1 MNNWLI
7 VLTAL
12 AVQAAGGNALAQN
25 QPADVEQRRAA
36 AEAEAKREIEREAER
51 IERVV
56 QREEEIV
63 RAARDA
69 EAVVADVELEMR
81 EAESR
86 MAEAARRI
94 AELSMRQL
102 PSVSGG
108 AWQSSSAGRPVL
120 GVTISAS
127 DEGGP
132 VEGVEILGVSPGGAA
147 AEAGLRAGDIITAV
161 NTEALSSDNS
171 RKANSKLL
179 DFMSALEE
187 GDVIDVEYLRAGKSA
202 SLTLEPR
209 AVSMEIFSFGGP
221 GGNFHFPAAPTAP
234 GAPGAPRMEVNRFVF
249 MTDGQG
255 FGDMEMVRVTEGLGR
270 YFGTDE
276 GLLVIRAPQDDSFQL
291 QDGDVILD
299 IDGRKPASVSHAIR
313 ILGSY
318 QGGES
323 LKLRIMRDK
332 RERTLGI
339 EMPQASNRPGGPFVE
354 PLAPVVPAAPRPS
367 RVLPVAPRSHAED

>member
-1 MNNWLI
+1 MKNWLI

-12 AVQAAGGNALAQN
+12 AAQVASGTALAQN
-25 QPADVEQRRAA
+25 QSAVVEQRRAA
-36 AEAEAKREIEREAER
+36 AEAEANREIEREAAR
-51 IERVV
+51 IERIV

-63 RAARDA
+63 RAAR
-69 EAVVADVELEMR
+69 EAGAAATDVELEMR

-108 AWQSSSAGRPVL
+108 AWQTSSAGRPVL
-120 GVTISAS
+120 GVTISSA
-127 DEGGP
+127 DEDGP

-147 AEAGLRAGDIITAV
+147 ADAGLRAGDIITAV
-161 NTEALSSDNS
+161 NSESLSSDNS
-171 RKANSKLL
+171 RQANSKLL

-187 GDVIDVEYLRAGKSA
+187 GDVVDVEYLRAGKS
-202 SLTLEPR
+202 SSVTLEPR
-209 AVSMEIFSFGGP
+209 AVSMEVFSFGGP
-221 GGNFHFPAAPTAP
+221 GRNFHFPAAPTAP

-255 FGDMEMVRVTEGLGR
+255 FGDMEMVKVTEGLGR

-276 GLLVIRAPQDDSFQL
+276 GLLVIRAPQDDSYQL
-291 QDGDVILD
+291 QEGDVILD
-299 IDGRKPASVSHAIR
+299 IDGRKPASVPHAIR

-339 EMPQASNRPGGPFVE
+339 EMPQASIRPDGAFVE
-354 PLAPVVPAAPRPS
+354 PLAPVAPVAPRPS
-367 RVLPVAPRSHAED
+367 RRHAED

>member
-1 MNNWLI
+1 MRLRSRH
-7 VLTAL
+7 LPSRPQT
-12 AVQAAGGNALAQN
+12 
-25 QPADVEQRRAA
+25 PSADVEQQRI
-36 AEAEAKREIEREAER
+36 EAEAAAKREMQREAAEIER
-51 IERVV
+51 IV
-56 QREEEIV
+56 QREVAREEERV
-63 RAARDA
+63 RAAREV
-69 EAVVADVELEMR
+69 EAAAQDVELEMR

-108 AWQSSSAGRPVL
+108 AWQSGGAGRPVL

-147 AEAGLRAGDIITAV
+147 ADAGLRAGDVLTAV
-161 NTEALSSDNS
+161 NTESLSSDNS
-171 RKANSKLL
+171 REANRKLL
-179 DFMSALEE
+179 DFMSAVEE
-187 GDVIDVEYLRAGKSA
+187 GDVIDVEYLRAGKSG

-209 AVSMEIFSFGGP
+209 SVSMEVFSFGGP
-221 GGNFHFPAAPTAP
+221 GGGSFRFPVAPNAP
-234 GAPGAPRMEVNRFVF
+234 GAPQVEVNRFVF

-255 FGDMEMVRVTEGLGR
+255 FGDMEMVKMSEGLGR
-270 YFGTDE
+270 YFGTDD
-276 GLLVIRAPQDDSFQL
+276 GLLVIRAPKDDSFQL

-299 IDGRKPASVSHAIR
+299 IDGREPASVSHAIR

-339 EMPQASNRPGGPFVE
+339 EMPQARNHPGGPFVE
-354 PLAPVVPAAPRPS
+354 PLAPLA
-367 RVLPVAPRSHAED
+367 PVAPLPSHAVPRPPRSHGEE